1 MQRIALASSGGA
13 TVSIVAIVVNVVL
26 MVSKITA
33 GVLFGSAGLVADG
46 VHSLTDIFGAVLVL
60 IGLRESRR
68 PADVEHP
75 YGHSKAES
83 ITELAV
89 AFLIISTGLLI
100 IFESI
105 TALYYQRVASE
116 LQIGIIVASASV
128 ISAWFLSRYKNRIGM
143 RIKSSALVAESKH
156 SMTDAIASLA
166 VIFGLVLTGL
176 GYWYMDPIVG
186 ILISLLVM
194 QVGARVAKVSVETL
208 MDKEA
213 ASELL
218 DRIRKT
224 TEGVPEVKQ
233 VNYVHTR
240 GSWSYKIVDMSITVP
255 RGITVKELSTI
266 EGKIEAGVFEEVP
279 EVYQVNVM
287 ASAHTDFLTVAAS
300 SMNVGLE
307 AAFAHDLGMCGY
319 FIIACVEGNRID
331 LVGSFENPY
340 KAISRKKG
348 AQVADFMQ
356 KHEVDTVITG
366 HAGEGVVQWLRG
378 YGIDVIIIADSAYNV
393 RDAIKA
399 AQLSTS

>member
-1 MQRIALASSGGA
+1 MQRIALASSGGT

-26 MVSKITA
+26 MVSKMAA

-100 IFESI
+100 IFESV
-105 TALYYQRVASE
+105 TALYAQRVASE

-143 RIKSSALVAESKH
+143 RIKSSALVAESIH

-186 ILISLLVM
+186 ILISLLVI
-194 QVGARVAKVSVETL
+194 QVGARVAKVSVDTL

-240 GSWSYKIVDMSITVP
+240 GSWSYKRVDMSIMVP

-266 EGKIEAGVFEEVP
+266 EGKIEAG
-279 EVYQVNVM
+279 
-287 ASAHTDFLTVAAS
+287 LTRSYRPAYLLSTFV
-300 SMNVGLE
+300 
-307 AAFAHDLGMCGY
+307 
-319 FIIACVEGNRID
+319 
-331 LVGSFENPY
+331 
-340 KAISRKKG
+340 
-348 AQVADFMQ
+348 
-356 KHEVDTVITG
+356 
-366 HAGEGVVQWLRG
+366 
-378 YGIDVIIIADSAYNV
+378 YNV
-393 RDAIKA
+393 NMA
-399 AQLSTS
+399 